1 VRVAMIKWRKKYSAQ
16 GDLFQEVNV
25 ITLGILPTETI
36 SGLKKALN
44 QEFSLRLIPFVQAE
58 KEQDYLEFQR
68 NKSPHLE
75 QISLGEAGCLL
86 AHRKAWKIAQSSKCQ
101 LSLILEDDAT
111 LTRYG
116 SRQIK
121 NLIEDFLKSGVNLLH
136 LGHPL
141 KHPLLP
147 TPQRLLSLSPRLA
160 LKAFY
165 ESCLLK
171 LSHPQFVLRSFPP
184 SSHAYLIRRE
194 FAEALYSIPIRF
206 EVPVDIGFGAMAQ
219 VKQHRVAR
227 VRTPLFLQSGRPSL
241 IRKTTNFPQL
251 SKK

>member
-1 VRVAMIKWRKKYSAQ
+1 MIINWRKKYSVQ

-25 ITLGILPTETI
+25 ITVGILPTESI
-36 SGLKKALN
+36 SALKKALN
-44 QEFSLRLIPFVQAE
+44 HDLSLRHIPFVQAE
-58 KEQDYLEFQR
+58 KEQDYVEFQR

-86 AHRKAWKIAQSSKCQ
+86 AHREAWKIAQSSKYQ

-111 LTRYG
+111 LTGYG

-147 TPQRLLSLSPRLA
+147 TPQRLLSLSLRLT

-171 LSHPQFVLRSFPP
+171 LFHPKFVLRSFPP
-184 SSHAYLIRRE
+184 SSHAYLIRRD
-194 FAEALYSIPIRF
+194 FAEALYSIPVRF
-206 EVPVDIGFGAMAQ
+206 EVPVDIVFGSMAQ
-219 VKQHRVAR
+219 VKQHKVAR

-241 IRKTTNFPQL
+241 IRKTTNFSRL